1 VTKERLAEIQNSVA
15 EFYAEAEI
23 PLPTATRCVSPLT
36 ELIGGCSLTCT
47 EISELSSRK
56 ALNFLLK
63 RGGLTRLPQVLN
75 DEPLAGFIY
84 ASRNFGS
91 IFVERE
97 DIIVRRRF
105 SIAHEIGHYLLHFR
119 PLLNSASNEGDWFL
133 TESLD
138 KTEGADTEDE
148 LSPKGQVS
156 AGESDD
162 LIRCLPPLE
171 TMEREANCFAV
182 ELLMPEAVVRELAE
196 RQINNFLRDD
206 DLVWRLA
213 TELLVSR
220 ATMRFRLRE
229 LKLFPIEELRVN

>member
-1 VTKERLAEIQNSVA
+1 DV
-15 EFYAEAEI
+15 
-23 PLPTATRCVSPLT
+23 PMPTAKRCVSPVT
-36 ELIGGCSLTCT
+36 ELIGGCSLTCN
-47 EISELSSRK
+47 EIGKLTSRR

-63 RGGLTRLPQVLN
+63 RGGLTRLPQGLN

-105 SIAHEIGHYLLHFR
+105 SIAHEIGHYRLHFR
-119 PLLNSASNEGDWFL
+119 PLLNSANNEGDWFL

-138 KTEGADTEDE
+138 ITEETGAEDE
-148 LSPKGQVS
+148 LSLQGQVS
-156 AGESDD
+156 AGEMDD
-162 LIRCLPPLE
+162 LARRLPPLE

-182 ELLMPEAVVRELAE
+182 ELLMPEAVVREMAE

-213 TELLVSR
+213 AEMLVSR

-229 LKLFPIEELRVN
+229 LGLLSVAQARVN